1 MVFPILPANTLS
13 GGYEIDN
20 SCRFIDSSYLTRDNT
35 TQSGAG
41 DNFTFSAW
49 LKMSTYG
56 DGGYQ
61 GILSIFKDSNDYFE
75 VYKDN
80 GSGLG
85 TGSENLQIQQR
96 ISGTGVYY
104 QIQHFEFA
112 DYSAWYHLVIN
123 FNNSESNEVDKVS
136 IYVNGTEIQGAVSNS
151 NPFGDVGL
159 GDSAY
164 DTRIGAYRDNTTAT
178 WNGYMADVHLI
189 AGSTLTASS
198 FGETNDDGIWI
209 PKEAKDDLTFGT
221 NGFFLEFKETG
232 TSQNSSGIG
241 ADTSG
246 EDNHLAVTNLAATN
260 QTTDTPT
267 NNFATFNPLMTYADI
282 VSNDDD
288 LTFSEGNTKVTGGTG
303 GTSFTPSVSSI
314 GVSNGKWY
322 YEFYNPTTDSGTE
335 IAGAMNYDYS
345 GGKGINDAFIG
356 IRASNGDLYNNGS
369 TSSVGTEWKDSG
381 DILSVKLN
389 MDDDEISFSTNGA
402 TYTSAV
408 SITGNAGADGILH
421 PVVFLADDE
430 ITTVNFGNPN
440 WALSSGNADANG
452 YGNFE
457 YAVPSGYYAICTK
470 NLAKYG

>member
-1 MVFPILPANTLS
+1 MAFPILGAGSLAS
-13 GGYEIDN
+13 GYNVEN
-20 SCRFIDSSYLTRDNT
+20 SCRFDNT
-35 TQSGAG
+35 GGSALGG
-41 DNFTFSAW
+41 TFGTPTNAKTW
-49 LKMSTYG
+49 T
-56 DGGYQ
+56 
-61 GILSIFKDSNDYFE
+61 LSMWHKKS
-75 VYKDN
+75 
-80 GSGLG
+80 
-85 TGSENLQIQQR
+85 
-96 ISGTGVYY
+96 SGTTSGGQVLFGVRSGMENFFLHEET
-104 QIQHFEFA
+104 IRIDWNNASGGTINWAPLIRDH
-112 DYSAWYHLVIN
+112 SAWYHIVLAHDTSQGTDTNRAKLYI
-123 FNNSESNEVDKVS
+123 
-136 IYVNGTEIQGAVSNS
+136 NGTQITTLRSGVTQTWPAQNLETGYNVDGVAFYVSSYNGIAAEI
-151 NPFGDVGL
+151 
-159 GDSAY
+159 
-164 DTRIGAYRDNTTAT
+164 
-178 WNGYMADVHLI
+178 NGYLAEVAFID
-189 AGSTLTASS
+189 GSQLAASS
-198 FGETNDDGIWI
+198 FGETDEDSGIWK
-209 PKEAKDDLTFGT
+209 PKDISDIKDAVTFGN
-221 NGFFLEFKETG
+221 NGFCLEFKQTG
-232 TSQNSSGIG
+232 TGTNSSGIG

-246 EDNHLAVTNLAATN
+246 NDNHLSVTGLAAID
-260 QTTDTPT
+260 QCTDTPT

-303 GTSFTPSVSSI
+303 GTSWTPSVSSI

-389 MDDDEISFSTNGA
+389 MDDNEISFSTNGA
-402 TYTSAV
+402 SYTSAI
-408 SITGNAGADGILH
+408 SIGGNAIASGTLH

>member
-1 MVFPILPANTLS
+1 MAFPILGAGSLAS
-13 GGYEIDN
+13 GYNVEN
-20 SCRFIDSSYLTRDNT
+20 SCRFDNT
-35 TQSGAG
+35 GGSALGG
-41 DNFTFSAW
+41 TFGTPTNAKTW
-49 LKMSTYG
+49 T
-56 DGGYQ
+56 
-61 GILSIFKDSNDYFE
+61 LSMWHKKS
-75 VYKDN
+75 
-80 GSGLG
+80 
-85 TGSENLQIQQR
+85 
-96 ISGTGVYY
+96 SGTTSGGQVLFGARSGYENFFLHEET
-104 QIQHFEFA
+104 IRIDWNNASGGTINWAPFIRDH
-112 DYSAWYHLVIN
+112 SAWYHIVLAHDTAQNTDTNRAKLYI
-123 FNNSESNEVDKVS
+123 
-136 IYVNGTEIQGAVSNS
+136 NGTQITTLRSGVTQTWPAQNLETGYNVDGVAFYVSSYNGIAAEI
-151 NPFGDVGL
+151 
-159 GDSAY
+159 
-164 DTRIGAYRDNTTAT
+164 
-178 WNGYMADVHLI
+178 NGYLAEVAFID
-189 AGSTLTASS
+189 GSQLAASS
-198 FGETNDDGIWI
+198 FGETDEASGIWK
-209 PKEAKDDLTFGT
+209 PKDISDIKDAVTFGN
-221 NGFFLEFKETG
+221 NGFCLEFKQTG
-232 TSQNSSGIG
+232 TGTNSSGIG

-246 EDNHLAVTNLAATN
+246 NDNHLSVTGLAAID
-260 QTTDTPT
+260 QCTDTPT

-345 GGKGINDAFIG
+345 GGKGYDDAFIG

-470 NLAKYG
+470 NLARYGG

>member
-1 MVFPILPANTLS
+1 MAFLVGGANSAAAADTGLTNSLRFNDPDNPILSLDIGS
-13 GGYEIDN
+13 D
-20 SCRFIDSSYLTRDNT
+20 
-35 TQSGAG
+35 G
-41 DNFTFSAW
+41 DRRQCTISMWVKKSHPTERQMMF
-49 LKMSTYG
+49 
-56 DGGYQ
+56 YQ
-61 GILSIFKDSNDYFE
+61 GD
-75 VYKDN
+75 DN
-80 GSGLG
+80 GNSEYVGLEFNASAQLNFFAVQG
-85 TGSENLQIQQR
+85 GVGSAVTVMLLR
-96 ISGTGVYY
+96 SSAL
-104 QIQHFEFA
+104 FRDPA
-112 DYSAWYHLVIN
+112 AWYHIVANIDTDQGSAADRAN
-123 FNNSESNEVDKVS
+123 
-136 IYVNGTEIQGAVSNS
+136 IYVNGTQITDFS
-151 NPFGDVGL
+151 
-159 GDSAY
+159 
-164 DTRIGAYRDNTTAT
+164 TTAIYPDQNT
-178 WNGYMADVHLI
+178 DLNIGNNADDYIIGGAAFNKSFDGYISEVYYIDGTQYA
-189 AGSTLTASS
+189 ASA

-430 ITTVNFGNPN
+430 VATVNFGNPN

-457 YAVPSGYYAICTK
+457 YAVPSGYYALCTK
-470 NLAKYG
+470 NLAIYG